1 MSTTAID
8 TAGTTEGIKGEV
20 ERRFSLRDQEE
31 ASRAMEDGFVIPL
44 DGLHPNGWYDGQAV
58 VMCKSN
64 SLVVKDETSKKQRY
78 LWRIA
83 WGDAFLSKI
92 RGGKKAILPEGGET
106 LIQMTSLI
114 ASIKGWRGEME
125 DHERNMVNLTEMDAE
140 QVRTFIRRER
150 LPEWKIKADQKGGLP
165 SYDPSVVN
173 VDFIQML
180 DEASSI
186 LDTEVD
192 FLALRRHLSGNGT
205 SGKAF
210 VVMHDGIFDPGEL
223 LTLTE

>member
-8 TAGTTEGIKGEV
+8 TAGTPEGVKGEV
-20 ERRFSLRDQEE
+20 ERRYSLKDQEE
-31 ASRAMEDGFVIPL
+31 ATRAMEEGLVIPL
-44 DGLHPNGWYDGQAV
+44 DGLHPNGWYDGQCV

-64 SLVVKDETSKKQRY
+64 SQVVKDETQKKQRS

-83 WGDAFLSKI
+83 WGDAFLTKI

-106 LIQMTSLI
+106 LLQMASLI

-125 DHERNMVNLTEMDAE
+125 DHEGNMVDLTDFDGD

-165 SYDPSVVN
+165 TYDPSGVN

-180 DEASSI
+180 DEASSV

-192 FLALRRHLSGNGT
+192 FLALRRQLSGNGT

-210 VVMHDGIFDPGEL
+210 VVMHDGILDPGEL
-223 LTLTE
+223 LALTE